1 MLSQGSRSQVSVL
14 RTGASLVMGCVV
26 ALVVVALAVVG

>member
-1 MLSQGSRSQVSVL
+1 MLSQSSRSRVAVL
-14 RTGASLVMGCVV
+14 RTSASLVMGCVV

>member
-1 MLSQGSRSQVSVL
+1 MLSQGSHTRVGVL